1 MVKPTMSGRLG
12 CLVQELFRLI
22 ASLLSIALI
31 VLIPL
36 VVYSAVLDRTL
47 FNPDFYKAALIRHDA
62 YTRLPLELVDEVVR
76 RTLVQSVPVGV
87 RSLLN
92 NVSSEDWRRIVPA
105 IVPPE
110 WLRGVMESNI
120 DALFVWAAGSDPYPH
135 FSIPV
140 GPIRDRLRTGPG
152 GRQLISAMLE
162 DQPPCTPQQVQAML
176 ATNSLAA
183 CAPPANL
190 LDRVAVL
197 LLPQI
202 DGLVGEIVVA
212 TEPGAAPSAREI
224 DLVAAIRA
232 RVGGEELFQRLRVMH
247 DVANLIRAAL
257 PLGMATIL
265 LFLGLIH
272 LLAVRSWQGWAQWL
286 GVLLF
291 ITGGVTLIP
300 LLLVPAWLEQTFAEL
315 ITRPL
320 SGRPLLAVIH
330 LGQWL
335 AEDFSAEMVRL
346 AGLAG
351 GGMVLVGLFLL
362 ILSIFLPAGEHEA
375 YDYEEELETF

>member
-1 MVKPTMSGRLG
+1 MSGRLG

-36 VVYSAVLDRTL
+36 VVYSAVLERTL
-47 FNPDFYKAALIRHDA
+47 FNPDFYKAALIRHEA
-62 YTRLPLELVDEVVR
+62 YERLPVELVDEVVR
-76 RTLVQSVPVGV
+76 RTLVQSVPIGA

-92 NVSSEDWRRIVPA
+92 NVSSEDWRLIVPA

-120 DALFVWAAGSDPYPH
+120 DALFVWAAGSDPYPR

-162 DQPPCTPQQVQAML
+162 DQPPCTPQQIQAML
-176 ATNSLAA
+176 STNSLAA

-202 DGLVGEIVVA
+202 DSLVGEIVVA
-212 TEPGAAPSAREI
+212 TEPDAAPSAREV

-232 RVGGEELFQRLRVMH
+232 RVGGEELFQRLRVMR

-257 PLGMATIL
+257 PLGMATVL

-291 ITGGVTLIP
+291 VTGGVALIP

-315 ITRPL
+315 VARPL

-351 GGMVLVGLFLL
+351 GGMVLVGLLLL
-362 ILSIFLPAGEHEA
+362 ILSIFLPAGEQEV

>member
-1 MVKPTMSGRLG
+1 MSSRLG

-36 VVYSAVLDRTL
+36 VVYSAVLERTL
-47 FNPDFYKAALIRHDA
+47 FNPDFYKAALVRHNA
-62 YTRLPLELVDEVVR
+62 YERLPLELVDEIVR
-76 RTLVQSVPVGV
+76 RTLTQAAPVGV

-92 NVSSEDWRRIVPA
+92 NVDSEDWQSIVRA
-105 IVPPE
+105 LAPPE

-120 DALFVWAAGSDPYPH
+120 DALFVWAESSDPYPRL
-135 FSIPV
+135 SIPV
-140 GPIRDRLRTGPG
+140 GPVRDRLRTGPG
-152 GRQLISAMLE
+152 GRQLIGAMLQ
-162 DQPPCTPQQVQAML
+162 DQPPCTPQQIQAML
-176 ATNSLAA
+176 STNSLAA

-202 DGLVGEIVVA
+202 DGLVGEIVMA
-212 TEPGAAPSAREI
+212 TEPGADPSAREV

-232 RVGGEELFQRLRVMH
+232 RVGGEELFQRLRSLRT
-247 DVANLIRAAL
+247 AASLIRAAL

-300 LLLVPAWLEQTFAEL
+300 LLLVPAWLEQSFAAL
-315 ITRPL
+315 IARPV
-320 SGRPLLAVIH
+320 SERPLLAVIH

-362 ILSIFLPAGEHEA
+362 VLSIFLPAREEEGYE
-375 YDYEEELETF
+375 YEEEVEAF

>member
-1 MVKPTMSGRLG
+1 M
-12 CLVQELFRLI
+12 QELFRLI
-22 ASLLSIALI
+22 ASLLSVALV

-36 VVYSAVLDRTL
+36 VVYGAVLERTL

-62 YTRLPLELVDEVVR
+62 YERLPVELVTEIVR
-76 RTLVQSVPVGV
+76 RTLTQSAPVGV

-92 NVSSEDWRRIVPA
+92 NVSTDDWQNIVRA
-105 IVPPE
+105 IAPPE
-110 WLRGVMESNI
+110 WLRGVMESNT
-120 DALFVWAAGSDPYPH
+120 DALFTWARGSDPYPRL
-135 FSIPV
+135 SIPI
-140 GPIRDRLRTGPG
+140 GPVRDRLRTGPG
-152 GRQLISAMLE
+152 GRQLINAMLE

-176 ATNSLAA
+176 STNSLAA
-183 CAPPANL
+183 CAPPTNL

-202 DGLVGEIVVA
+202 DGLVGEIVTA
-212 TEPGAAPSAREI
+212 TEPGADPSAREI

-232 RVGGEELFQRLRVMH
+232 RVGGEELFQRLRTLR
-247 DVANLIRAAL
+247 DVASLIRAAL
-257 PLGMATIL
+257 PLGMATVL

-315 ITRPL
+315 IARPA
-320 SGRPLLAVIH
+320 SARPLLAVIH

-351 GGMVLVGLFLL
+351 GGMILLGLLLL
-362 ILSIFLPAGEHEA
+362 ILSIFLPAGEQEV
-375 YDYEEELETF
+375 YEEEEVEAF

>member
-1 MVKPTMSGRLG
+1 MSGRLG

-22 ASLLSIALI
+22 ASLLSVALI

-36 VVYSAVLDRTL
+36 VVYSAVLERTL
-47 FNPDFYKAALIRHDA
+47 FNPDFYKAALARHEA
-62 YTRLPLELVDEVVR
+62 YERISLELVDEVVR
-76 RTLVQSVPVGV
+76 RTLSQAAPVGV
-87 RSLLN
+87 RPLLN
-92 NVSSEDWRRIVPA
+92 NVSTEDWRLIVRA
-105 IVPPE
+105 IAPPE
-110 WLRGVMESNI
+110 WLRGVMESTI
-120 DALFVWAAGSDPYPH
+120 DALFAWMNSSGPYPRL
-135 FSIPV
+135 SIPV

-202 DGLVGEIVVA
+202 DGLVGEIVTA
-212 TEPGAAPSAREI
+212 TEPGADPSAREI

-232 RVGGEELFQRLRVMH
+232 RMGGEELFQRLRTMR

-300 LLLVPAWLEQTFAEL
+300 LLLVPAWLEQSFAEL
-315 ITRPL
+315 IARPL
-320 SGRPLLAVIH
+320 SDRPLLGIIH

-351 GGMVLVGLFLL
+351 GGMVLLGLLLL
-362 ILSIFLPAGEHEA
+362 ILSIFLPAGEQA
-375 YDYEEELETF
+375 VYDYEEELETF

>member
-1 MVKPTMSGRLG
+1 M
-12 CLVQELFRLI
+12 QELFRLI

-36 VVYSAVLDRTL
+36 VVYSAVLERTL
-47 FNPDFYKAALIRHDA
+47 FNPDFYKAALVRHDA
-62 YTRLPLELVDEVVR
+62 YNRLPLELVDEVVR
-76 RTLVQSVPVGV
+76 RTLTQAAPIGV

-92 NVSSEDWRRIVPA
+92 NVSSEDWRIIVPTIA
-105 IVPPE
+105 PPA
-110 WLRGVMESNI
+110 WLRGVIESNI
-120 DALFVWAAGSDPYPH
+120 DALFVWAAGNAPYPRL
-135 FSIPV
+135 SIPV
-140 GPIRDRLRTGPG
+140 GPVRDRLRTGPG

-162 DQPPCTPQQVQAML
+162 NQPPCTPQQVQAML

-183 CAPPANL
+183 CAPPASL
-190 LDRVAVL
+190 LDRVAAAAPAAFVWTHVA
-197 LLPQI
+197 PEATAVHGI
-202 DGLVGEIVVA
+202 DGVQ
-212 TEPGAAPSAREI
+212 GAWWPE
-224 DLVAAIRA
+224 DPTDPL
-232 RVGGEELFQRLRVMH
+232 GGLNPRSFRLT
-247 DVANLIRAAL
+247 RAAL
-257 PLGMATIL
+257 PLGMATVL

-300 LLLVPAWLEQTFAEL
+300 LLLVPAWLEQSFAEL
-315 ITRPL
+315 IARPL

-375 YDYEEELETF
+375 YDYEEELETS